1 MVLSIQ
7 NLQEY
12 QMDSQWN
19 LHEFNKAK
27 LQGVIKKKSC
37 RTVRRLPKC
46 ITKKLAR
53 QIQKNLKNIT
63 CSSCYESNKAGKCH
77 TLLVSLIIPLTMT
90 RMIQVLLC
98 YAVQDISEDQ
108 SSNLTKDRHSL
119 TWHHFF
125 PRQVLENLFFRESY
139 LCSGL
144 ILYVI

>member
-19 LHEFNKAK
+19 FHEFNKAK
-27 LQGVIKKKSC
+27 FQGVIKKKSC

-53 QIQKNLKNIT
+53 QIYKNLKNIT
-63 CSSCYESNKAGKCH
+63 CYSCYESNKAGKCH

-90 RMIQVLLC
+90 RMIQVLLL
-98 YAVQDISEDQ
+98 QDISEDQ
-108 SSNLTKDRHSL
+108 SSNLTEDRHGL
-119 TWHHFF
+119 TLHDFF
-125 PRQVLENLFFRESY
+125 SKVGLRKFVLASKLFVLRPYFICH
-139 LCSGL
+139 LTA
-144 ILYVI
+144 